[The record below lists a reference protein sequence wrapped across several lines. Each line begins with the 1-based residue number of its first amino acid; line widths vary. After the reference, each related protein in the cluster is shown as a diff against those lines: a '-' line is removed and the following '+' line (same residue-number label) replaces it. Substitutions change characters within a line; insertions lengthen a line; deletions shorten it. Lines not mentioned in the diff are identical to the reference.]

1 MEIIQ
6 TKVKKWGNSFGVII
20 PSEVIVE
27 EKIKENDSIA
37 ILILRDSKKVFK
49 ETFGILKGKLTKS
62 SQQLKNEL
70 RKEIY

>member
-62 SQQLKNEL
+62 SQQLKDEL